1 MISRTEKN
9 KKTHRQIQ
17 TIESIEKSRKILSVT
32 VKVILI
38 LIAVLG
44 ISYFLLRYVGNYGII
59 VKEKVV
65 YNEKIPDSF
74 NGLKIIHFTDLHYG
88 TTVKEKQISILLE
101 KINNIQPDLIIF
113 TGDLIDEHYKLNNEE
128 KELIIKFLNSLDS
141 KLGKYSA
148 KGDEDAKNFDNIMK
162 ETDFIVLDN
171 NNDLVYNE
179 SYNPILLVGIGSSIS
194 KNMDI
199 SKAFNGSENN
209 NNEMFT
215 ISIMHEPDN
224 IDEMLKEYS
233 VDLALAG
240 HSLNGQIKLPFIRFT
255 SMLGAN
261 KYYEEE
267 YNVGN
272 TKLLISGGLGTVNL
286 PFRLFNHPSFNFIRL
301 KK

>member
-1 MISRTEKN
+1 
-9 KKTHRQIQ
+9 
-17 TIESIEKSRKILSVT
+17 
-32 VKVILI
+32 

>member
-38 LIAVLG
+38 LIAILG
-44 ISYFLLRYVGNYGII
+44 ISYFFLRYVGNYGIV
-59 VKEKVV
+59 VKEDVIH
-65 YNEKIPDSF
+65 NEKIPDSF

-88 TTVKEKQISILLE
+88 TTVKEKQIGALLE
-101 KINNIQPDLIIF
+101 KVNNIQPDLIIF
-113 TGDLIDEHYKLNNEE
+113 TGDLIDKHYKLKSKE
-128 KELIIKFLNSLDS
+128 KELIIDFLNNLDS
-141 KLGKYSA
+141 KLGKYSV
-148 KGDEDAKNFDNIMK
+148 KGDEDIKDFDNIMK

-171 NNDLVYNE
+171 SYDLVYNE

-199 SKAFNGSENN
+199 DKAFNYLENN
-209 NNEMFT
+209 NNEIFT

-224 IDEMLKEYS
+224 IDDVLKEYS
-233 VDLALAG
+233 IDLALAG

-255 SMLGAN
+255 SMQGAN
-261 KYYEEE
+261 NYYKEE
-267 YNVGN
+267 YDVGN
-272 TKLLISGGLGTVNL
+272 AKLLISGGLGTVNL